1 MVAGR
6 QARSLWMF
14 GLESDEPTYEQR
26 AAWAAELSG
35 RVGAEVSAPLIPPV
49 DELELR
55 APRIDPPDALAGFC
69 RQDARDRAYHSYGN
83 DRTMHAVHGHYPN
96 PPDVVA
102 HPGTEDELEAVLEW
116 CDRAGHVV
124 IPYGGGSSVVEGV
137 TPTAD
142 LGPVVTIAMDRFDRV
157 LELDRTSRAARVQAG
172 VFGPH
177 LEDQLRPHG
186 YTLRH
191 FPQSFT
197 GSTLGGWI
205 ATRAG
210 GHYATNHTH
219 IDDFVESVR
228 MLTPRGWYESR
239 RLPGSG
245 AGPDPNRLVIGSEG
259 ILGVITEAWLRIQ
272 DRPSFRATAGILFPT
287 WEAGYAAT
295 REIAQAKLWPA
306 NLRLLDPE
314 LARTAAGMDGTQAL
328 LIVGFESSVASQ
340 RGPMAQAVDIARA
353 AGGVIADDEILIAD
367 GSGTPTGR
375 SGAVGAWRDAFI
387 PKGGGLG
394 AGLGVIGGTFETAIT
409 WDRWPEFDRAVRAAA
424 TAALRDVCGGGTLNC
439 RFTHVY
445 PDGPAPYYTY
455 LGARPG
461 ADPVA
466 QHRAIKRAA
475 SDAIMAN
482 GGTITH
488 HHAVGRQHR
497 PWYDRE
503 RPDLFAESL
512 RATKRTLDPNG
523 LLNPGVLIDP

>member
-1 MVAGR
+1 MAAR
-6 QARSLWMF
+6 RSLWMF
-14 GLESDEPTYEQR
+14 GLESDEPSYEER
-26 AAWAAELSG
+26 TKAAAELSTRFG
-35 RVGAEVSAPLIPPV
+35 VELTAPRIPAPE
-49 DELELR
+49 DLDLR
-55 APRIDPPDALAGFC
+55 APRIDPPDALASVC
-69 RQDARDRAYHSYGN
+69 RQDSRDRAYHSYGN
-83 DRTMHAVHGHYPN
+83 DRGLHAVHGHYPN

-102 HPGTEDELEAVLEW
+102 HPGTEAELEAVLDW
-116 CDRAGHVV
+116 ATGAGAAV

-137 TPTAD
+137 TPTGD

-157 LELDRTSRAARVQAG
+157 LEVDETSRAARVQAG

-177 LEDQLRPHG
+177 LEDQLRPYG

-191 FPQSFT
+191 FPQSFA

-219 IDDFVESVR
+219 IDDFVESAR
-228 MLTPRGWYESR
+228 MLTPRGWWEAR

-245 AGPDPNRLVIGSEG
+245 AGPDPNRVVIGSEG
-259 ILGVITEAWLRIQ
+259 ILGVITEAWVRLQ
-272 DRPSFRATAGILFPT
+272 DRPTFRATAGVRFGT
-287 WEAGYAAT
+287 WEAGYTAV
-295 REIAQAKLWPA
+295 RQIAQAKLWPA
-306 NLRLLDPE
+306 NLRILDPD
-314 LARTAAGMDGTQAL
+314 LARDAAGMDGTEAL
-328 LIVGFESSVASQ
+328 LIIGFESSVVSQ
-340 RGPMAQAVDIARA
+340 RGPMAQAVEIARDN
-353 AGGVIADDEILIAD
+353 GGRIADDEILIDD
-367 GSGTPTGR
+367 GTGAPTGR
-375 SGAVGAWRDAFI
+375 SGAVGAWRNAFI
-387 PKGGGLG
+387 PRGGGLD
-394 AGLGVIGGTFETAIT
+394 AGLGIVGGTFETAIT
-409 WDRWPEFDRAVRAAA
+409 WDRWPEFDHAVR
-424 TAALRDVCGGGTLNC
+424 TAAQAALDDVCGGGSLNC

-455 LGARPG
+455 LGARPA

-466 QHRAIKRAA
+466 QHAAIKRAA

-497 PWYDRE
+497 PWYDQE

-512 RATKRTLDPNG
+512 RAVKRTLDPSG